1 MEHFKIIKPNKL
13 IKSIR
18 MKLNKKALYISFL
31 SLIVSVTASGQE
43 YRPQKNSV
51 GFNFGALTYSG
62 RFAVGSSLA
71 DNSSLYASFAY
82 RRRVWDKLYV
92 RAEAFGG
99 RMRADNTK
107 AESQEGKPTGYFQT
121 EMAEVSVKAEYD
133 FIDLRRSQFTPF
145 LNVGAGVYTLF
156 NYTSSLGPKDGGDKT
171 GFVMPVGG
179 GVKYRLN
186 NRIKLLA
193 EGNLRLFSKNLD
205 GRMGEGI
212 SNPNRY
218 YSFGFGVIYEL
229 EPFNVLW

>member
-1 MEHFKIIKPNKL
+1 
-13 IKSIR
+13 
-18 MKLNKKALYISFL
+18 MKFNKKALYILFAIITISAH
-31 SLIVSVTASGQE
+31 TNAQD
-43 YRPQKNSV
+43 YRPQKNSL

-71 DNSSLYASFAY
+71 DHSSLYASLVY

-99 RMRADNTK
+99 RMRADNTNI
-107 AESQEGKPTGYFQT
+107 ESQANKPNGRFQT
-121 EMAEVSVKAEYD
+121 EMAEATVKAEYD
-133 FIDLRRSQFTPF
+133 FLDLHAHKFTPF
-145 LNVGAGVYTLF
+145 LNVGAGAYGMF
-156 NYTSSLGPKDGGDKT
+156 NYSSSVGLKDRSDKI

-179 GVKYRLN
+179 GVKYKLN

-193 EGNLRLFSKNLD
+193 EGNLRFFSKNLD
-205 GRMGEGI
+205 GRTGGDI

-218 YSFGFGVIYEL
+218 YSFGFGMIYEL